1 MLGLVGVQN
10 LLFTIVAISSLVV
23 FMGFMLKLAKQPY
36 VVSYIVVGIILG
48 PFAMGVVKDTSQV
61 STLGSLGLI
70 FLLFFVGMEI
80 SLPKLIANWRI
91 SVVGTLMQI
100 FMSLLLIWLLGT
112 YAGWD
117 NARIV
122 MLGFVL
128 ALSSTAVILKLL
140 DEMKETHTKIGQNVI
155 GILLTQDILIVVML
169 IVMNYLG
176 GASLNRLDLV
186 LQIIGAILIAI
197 ILFIIL
203 RKKEIHIPF
212 ELYIIRD
219 HELQIFVALL
229 FCFGFAMIAE
239 LMKLSAALG
248 AFMGGIIVSAT
259 RSTKW
264 VQQSLHAFQILFV
277 SVFFVY
283 VGMIIDIRFM
293 WENVGLIMSM
303 VLSVFIVNT
312 LINGVVFL
320 SFNIPWKQ
328 SFYGGAV
335 LSQVGEFSFAIG
347 AIGYNLSIIDEF
359 SYQLILSTIALTLFF
374 SPMWINLTKRLLSIT
389 PDMLDPTHR

>member
-1 MLGLVGVQN
+1 MFGLVGVQN
-10 LLFTIVAISSLVV
+10 LLFTIVAIASVV
-23 FMGFMLKLAKQPY
+23 VLIGFILKLAKQPY
-36 VVSYIVVGIILG
+36 VISYIVVGIIMG
-48 PFAMGVVKDTSQV
+48 PYAFGVVKDTSQV

-80 SLPKLIANWRI
+80 SLPKLIANWKI

-100 FMSLLLIWLLGT
+100 FISILLVWLLGS

-117 NARIV
+117 TARIV

-140 DEMKETHTKIGQNVI
+140 EEMNETNTKIGQNVI
-155 GILLTQDILIVVML
+155 GILLAQDILIVAML

-176 GASLNRLDLV
+176 GEALNKLDLV
-186 LQIIGAILIAI
+186 LQITGAILIAI
-197 ILFIIL
+197 IILIIL

-264 VQQSLHAFQILFV
+264 VQQSLHSFQILFV

-283 VGMIIDIRFM
+283 IGMIIDIQFL
-293 WENVGLIMSM
+293 WQNVSLIMTM
-303 VLSVFIVNT
+303 VLSVFVVNT
-312 LINGVVFL
+312 LINGIVFL
-320 SFNIPWKQ
+320 SFSIPWKQ

-335 LSQVGEFSFAIG
+335 LAQVGEFSFAIG
-347 AIGYNLSIIDEF
+347 AIGYNLGIINEF
-359 SYQLILSTIALTLFF
+359 SYQLILGTIALTLFF
-374 SPMWINLTKRLLSIT
+374 SPMWINMTKKVLNFS
-389 PDMLDPTHR
+389 PEMLDPT

>member
-1 MLGLVGVQN
+1 MIALVGVQN
-10 LLFTIVAISSLVV
+10 LLFTIVAISSVV
-23 FMGFMLKLAKQPY
+23 ILIGFTLKLIKQPS
-36 VVSYIVVGIILG
+36 VIGYILVGVIMG
-48 PFAMGVVKDTSQV
+48 PYALGVVKDTSQV
-61 STLGSLGLI
+61 STLGSLGLM

-100 FMSLLLIWLLGT
+100 FISLLLMWLLGS
-112 YAGWD
+112 YAGWKT
-117 NARIV
+117 ARIV
-122 MLGFVL
+122 MMGFVL

-140 DEMKETHTKIGQNVI
+140 EEVQETNTKIGQNVI

-176 GASLNRLDLV
+176 GEILDRTDII
-186 LQIIGAILIAI
+186 LQITGAVLIAI
-197 ILFIIL
+197 ILIIIL
-203 RKKEIHIPF
+203 KKKEIHIPF

-239 LMKLSAALG
+239 LMHLSAALG

-283 VGMIIDIRFM
+283 IGMIIDIQFM
-293 WENVGLIMSM
+293 WENLGMIMSL
-303 VLSVFIVNT
+303 VLSVFIINT
-312 LINGVVFL
+312 IINGLVFL
-320 SFNIPWKQ
+320 AFKIPWRQ
-328 SFYGGAV
+328 SFYAGAI
-335 LSQVGEFSFAIG
+335 LSQVGEFSFVIG
-347 AIGYNLSIIDEF
+347 AAGYNHGIITDF

-374 SPMWINLTKRLLSIT
+374 SPMWISLNKRVLKC
-389 PDMLDPTHR
+389 DPKTLEP